1 MICLTVAHYDVL
13 KDFLKRRSTLEK
25 TIRCDIL
32 PCVNLKVIFRIK
44 NRLSSKFTS
53 KDKILKEM
61 HSSCSSSYNATYN
74 SKTKCN
80 FKVRVY
86 EHMAV
91 SARTDKNIKST
102 KDSAVQLRK
111 YKICEV
117 KFAKSTEPGNWVP
130 QSIIILTYKGWF
142 SPGDK
147 ER

>member
-25 TIRCDIL
+25 TIRCGIL

-61 HSSCSSSYNATYN
+61 RSSCSSSWNATYY

-102 KDSAVQLRK
+102 KTSAVQLRK
-111 YKICEV
+111 YKICEE
-117 KFAKSTEPGNWVP
+117 KQTLTEPGNWVP
-130 QSIIILTYKGWF
+130 QLVIILTCKGWF